1 MTTESLKKFKVT
13 LLMTAECE
21 DDARELLEDVNI
33 QETDVV
39 ILSIKKSRSNKI

>member
-1 MTTESLKKFKVT
+1 MTTEPLKKFKVT
-13 LLMTAECE
+13 LLMTATCE

-39 ILSIKKSRSNKI
+39 VLSIKPSRSNKI